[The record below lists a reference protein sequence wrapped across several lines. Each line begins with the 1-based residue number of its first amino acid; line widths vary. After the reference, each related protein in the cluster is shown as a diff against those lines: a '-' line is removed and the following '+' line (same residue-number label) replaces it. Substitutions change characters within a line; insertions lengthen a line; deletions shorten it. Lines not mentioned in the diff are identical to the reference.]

1 MSKYI
6 QSFWQYPVTFSSI
19 AKTIPAR
26 GAQGEMRNIAE
37 ITDREYEVLQNR
49 EPYFRELV
57 DKKKL
62 RVLNRMPESYIP
74 PAQRINEA
82 QDKAERLAKE
92 NEELKARLAEKEA
105 ENKGAED
112 EEVPKETTEETTK
125 ESGRDYDGMSYKELQ
140 TAAKEK
146 GINPSQ
152 NKAALLAALKEAE
165 EK

>member
-37 ITDREYEVLQNR
+37 ITDREYEILQNR

-57 DKKKL
+57 DQKKF
-62 RVLNRMPESYIP
+62 RVLNRLPESYIP

-92 NEELKARLAEKEA
+92 NEELKARLAAKEAGEKAEDAEEAAPGKEA
-105 ENKGAED
+105 EK
-112 EEVPKETTEETTK
+112 K
-125 ESGRDYDGMSYKELQ
+125 DYDGMSYKQLQ
-140 TAAKEK
+140 AAAKEK

-152 NKAALLAALKEAE
+152 GKAALLAALKEADE
-165 EK
+165 E

>member
-26 GAQGEMRNIAE
+26 GAQGEIRNIAE
-37 ITDREYEVLQNR
+37 ITDREYEILQNR

-57 DKKKL
+57 DQKKF
-62 RVLNRMPESYIP
+62 RVLNRLPESYIP

-92 NEELKARLAEKEA
+92 NEELKARLAAKEAEGVAETAAPEPEKEA
-105 ENKGAED
+105 EAEKKSYG
-112 EEVPKETTEETTK
+112 E
-125 ESGRDYDGMSYKELQ
+125 MSYKELQ
-140 TAAKEK
+140 AAAKEK

-152 NKAALLAALKEAE
+152 GKAALLAALKEAE
-165 EK
+165 EE

>member
-26 GAQGEMRNIAE
+26 SAQGEMRNIAE
-37 ITDREYEVLQNR
+37 ITDREYEILQNR

-57 DKKKL
+57 DKKKI
-62 RVLNRMPESYIP
+62 RVLNRLPESYIP

-105 ENKGAED
+105 DGG
-112 EEVPKETTEETTK
+112 KEADGDNDREET
-125 ESGRDYDGMSYKELQ
+125 SSDYDGMSYKELQ
-140 TAAKEK
+140 AAAKEK

-152 NKAALLAALKEAE
+152 NKAALLAALKKADE
-165 EK
+165 E

>member
-19 AKTIPAR
+19 GKTIPAR

-37 ITDREYEVLQNR
+37 VTDREYEVLQNR

-57 DKKKL
+57 DKKKF
-62 RVLNRMPESYIP
+62 RVLNRLPESYIP

-105 ENKGAED
+105 EDTSAPVEAP
-112 EEVPKETTEETTK
+112 EETTEED
-125 ESGRDYDGMSYKELQ
+125 GRDYDGMSYKELQ
-140 TAAKEK
+140 AAAKEK

-152 NKAALLAALKEAE
+152 GKAALLAALKEAE

>member
-57 DKKKL
+57 DKKKF
-62 RVLNRMPESYIP
+62 RVLNRLPESYIP

-105 ENKGAED
+105 GNKGAED
-112 EEVPKETTEETTK
+112 EEAPEET
-125 ESGRDYDGMSYKELQ
+125 GRDYDGMSYKELQ
-140 TAAKEK
+140 AAAKEK

-152 NKAALLAALKEAE
+152 NKAALLAALKEADE
-165 EK
+165 E

>member
-26 GAQGEMRNIAE
+26 SAQGEMRNIAE
-37 ITDREYEVLQNR
+37 ITDREYEILQNR

-57 DKKKL
+57 DKKKF
-62 RVLNRMPESYIP
+62 RVLNRLPESYIP

-92 NEELKARLAEKEA
+92 NEELKARLAEAEAGNKE
-105 ENKGAED
+105 AED
-112 EEVPKETTEETTK
+112 EEAPEENG
-125 ESGRDYDGMSYKELQ
+125 SDYDGMSYKELQ
-140 TAAKEK
+140 AAAKEK

-152 NKAALLAALKEAE
+152 NKAALLAALKEADE
-165 EK
+165 E

>member
-26 GAQGEMRNIAE
+26 SAQGEMRNIAE

-57 DKKKL
+57 DKKKI
-62 RVLNRMPESYIP
+62 RVLNRLPESYIP

-105 ENKGAED
+105 DENKEAGD
-112 EEVPKETTEETTK
+112 GNDRKETG
-125 ESGRDYDGMSYKELQ
+125 SDYDGMSYKELQ
-140 TAAKEK
+140 AAAKEK

-152 NKAALLAALKEAE
+152 NKAALLAALKKADE
-165 EK
+165 E

>member
-26 GAQGEMRNIAE
+26 SAQGEMRNIAE
-37 ITDREYEVLQNR
+37 VTDREYEILQNR

-57 DKKKL
+57 DKKKI
-62 RVLNRMPESYIP
+62 RVLSRLPESYIP
-74 PAQRINEA
+74 SAQRINEA

-105 ENKGAED
+105 ADENKAP
-112 EEVPKETTEETTK
+112 EETKEEATEET
-125 ESGRDYDGMSYKELQ
+125 GRDYDGMSYKELQ
-140 TAAKEK
+140 AAAKEK

-152 NKAALLAALKEAE
+152 GKAALLAALKETDKE
-165 EK
+165 

>member
-26 GAQGEMRNIAE
+26 GAKGEMRNIAE
-37 ITDREYEVLQNR
+37 VTDREYEILQNR

-57 DKKKL
+57 DKKKF
-62 RVLNRMPESYIP
+62 RVLNRLPESYIP

-105 ENKGAED
+105 ADENKAP
-112 EEVPKETTEETTK
+112 EVTTEET
-125 ESGRDYDGMSYKELQ
+125 GRDYDGMSYKELQ

-152 NKAALLAALKEAE
+152 GKAALLAALKEAE